1 MSSWLS
7 NLRLRFLFLV
17 VLAVLPAVGLLL
29 ITVTEQRDD
38 AVVKARADAQQ
49 LARLAAAD
57 QGRLIE
63 STRQLLTVL
72 ARLPEVKA
80 GGESCNALFAD
91 LLIQFP
97 RYTNLGVIA
106 PDGIVSCS
114 GVPAP
119 TSVYLGDRAYFQEAV
134 RTEGFVVGEYQIGR
148 ITNRPGLNC
157 GFAILDASGA
167 LIGVVYAAL
176 DLDSLGQFAAQA
188 RLPEGAFLTVLDRS
202 GRVLVRLPKQDEIIG
217 TSLVGT
223 PVVDTI
229 LREGTGVTE
238 QRDGDQTYVFAF
250 ESLRSAEQGNA
261 FLSIA
266 LPKSD
271 VTAPAEKRFGD
282 NLTRLALAVMV
293 ILIAAWVGTDLLV
306 RQSPEAHKVLVHR
319 FYDAFSTGGL
329 DLLDEVVADDFVDN
343 DPMPDQPPGLLGLKQ
358 AVGSFRSAFPDGE
371 MAVDDLVAEGDRVV
385 ARVSMT
391 GTHRG
396 EYGGMPGTGHVVRS
410 EGIEIFRI
418 AKGKIVEG
426 WSRFVLPLALLE
438 INPDILAAHGH
449 EPDAIEAGKAGSARR
464 GPIRTILRG
473 IRRVLRRGGN

>member
-1 MSSWLS
+1 
-7 NLRLRFLFLV
+7 
-17 VLAVLPAVGLLL
+17 
-29 ITVTEQRDD
+29 
-38 AVVKARADAQQ
+38 
-49 LARLAAAD
+49 
-57 QGRLIE
+57 
-63 STRQLLTVL
+63 VL

-91 LLIQFP
+91 MLTQFP

-114 GVPAP
+114 GVPAQP
-119 TSVYLGDRAYFQEAV
+119 GVYLGDRAYFQQAV
-134 RTEGFVVGEYQIGR
+134 ATEGFVVGEYQIGR
-148 ITNRPGLNC
+148 ITNEPGLNC
-157 GFAILDASGA
+157 GFAIVDASGQ
-167 LIGVVYAAL
+167 LTGVVYAAL

-202 GRVLVRLPKQDEIIG
+202 GRVLVRLPEQEEIVG

-229 LREGTGVTE
+229 LKEGTGVTE
-238 QRDGDQTYVFAF
+238 QRDGDRTYVFAF
-250 ESLRSAEQGNA
+250 ESLRSAEQVNA
-261 FLSIA
+261 YLIIA

-282 NLTRLALAVMV
+282 NLTRLGLAVMV

-319 FYDAFSTGGL
+319 YYDAFSTGGL
-329 DLLDEVVADDFVDN
+329 DLLDEIVADDFVDH
-343 DPMPDQPPGLLGLKQ
+343 DPMPDQPPGLIGLKH

-371 MAVDDLVAEGDRVV
+371 MVVNNLVAEGDRVV

-396 EYGGMPGTGHVVRS
+396 EYGGMKGTGQVVRS

-418 AKGKIVEG
+418 ARGKIVEG

-438 INPDILAAHGH
+438 GNPELLRAQGDAATSDLPNRG
-449 EPDAIEAGKAGSARR
+449 ASARR
-464 GPIRTILRG
+464 GAVRTLLGGLGRLFKRG
-473 IRRVLRRGGN
+473 DE